1 MTARLALA
9 LLFIVPAA
17 LAYPWQTVTSRWVL
31 GAAIAVVLIVFAW
44 WRGQFV
50 TTLLARRLAIIG
62 RNARKKPPA
71 PTAAD
76 RASVLL
82 RIESAQARELPVA
95 LIAGYTDR
103 YGLRCDK
110 VRITSRDI
118 GGRRQTWVGLTL
130 AAADNL
136 AALQARSARIPL
148 HDTADIVGRR
158 LSDQL
163 RENGWTV
170 TAIDGGQPDPVSDG
184 AKESW
189 RALADDA
196 GYVAV
201 YGIPVHTLSQALDA
215 VRAHPAQETWTA
227 VEFGPNTVAAL
238 VALRTAEAPGAA
250 VPVPGLTRLGG
261 RQRPAVDALNLFAA
275 QRLDGHT
282 PVSAED
288 VAQLNWS
295 AGAPEVPVRT

>member
-9 LLFIVPAA
+9 LLFIVPAG

-31 GAAIAVVLIVFAW
+31 GAAVAVVLIVFAW
-44 WRGQFV
+44 WRGEFV

-62 RNARKKPPA
+62 RNARKTPPVSA
-71 PTAAD
+71 PVD

-82 RIESAQARELPVA
+82 RVESAEARELPVA
-95 LIAGYTDR
+95 LIAGYADR

-110 VRITSRDI
+110 VRITSRDA

-170 TAIDGGQPDPVSDG
+170 SAMDGGQPDPVSDG

-189 RALADDA
+189 RSLADDA
-196 GYVAV
+196 GYVAA
-201 YGIPVHTLSQALDA
+201 YGIPVRDLPGVLDE
-215 VRAHPAQETWTA
+215 VWAHPAQETWTA
-227 VEFGPNTVAAL
+227 VEFGPNTAAAL

-261 RQRPAVDALNLFAA
+261 RQRPVLDALNLFAA
-275 QRLDGHT
+275 QRLDGHA
-282 PVSAED
+282 PVSGEQ
-288 VAQLNWS
+288 VAQLTWS